1 METLQLFEFMGVNRG
16 LFVQWVLIYTL
27 TSVVVVYVAHKL
39 RNLPLAARAGAMVSS
54 IIGLISI
61 FIYSA
66 VVQNIFFD
74 QLNLLQDMASSG
86 SEAAKV
92 FLEQNELALTG
103 EITPP
108 LFMGL
113 MPLFHIALNV
123 VLTVYLFLFAK
134 WEK

>member
-1 METLQLFEFMGVNRG
+1 
-16 LFVQWVLIYTL
+16 
-27 TSVVVVYVAHKL
+27 
-39 RNLPLAARAGAMVSS
+39 
-54 IIGLISI
+54 
-61 FIYSA
+61 
-66 VVQNIFFD
+66 
-74 QLNLLQDMASSG
+74 MASSG

-113 MPLFHIALNV
+113 MPLFHVALNV